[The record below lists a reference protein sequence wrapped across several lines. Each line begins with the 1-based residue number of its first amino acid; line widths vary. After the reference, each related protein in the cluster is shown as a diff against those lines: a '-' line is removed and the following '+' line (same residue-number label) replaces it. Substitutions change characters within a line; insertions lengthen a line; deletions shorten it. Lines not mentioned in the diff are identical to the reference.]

1 MVNYLFP
8 SVSSGLKLERHC
20 PHCNRPNGNIHSG
33 VHHRPISD
41 LKVSSVPQRRMK
53 CPFCNTTWTVRPD
66 GMGDGRQRSD
76 MVISFGVLLY
86 VLGLSYRQVAK
97 VIRAFGCK
105 GSKSSIERDV
115 AAAGQKARQMHL
127 QGPRMRVNILGV
139 DGTGARMAG
148 KKGAGVL
155 FFVDIQ
161 TGKLISVEPVKET
174 DSKKVREHVL
184 RVMREF
190 GAEQLRTDE
199 LSVYEGIV
207 DESSHTICL
216 AHWLKNKCRRAWQL
230 HRQLKVEG
238 MLFEA
243 DDMLDLL
250 KLLHAEPRLPAVPA
264 EVERKVRRY
273 INCRRGVLWKV
284 NQLLQHI
291 ERTWEKVSSQ
301 EGDRTNNATERV
313 IGLTYKIRA
322 KTMRG
327 FKSWDKAL
335 SHPYLSEYLQVND
348 VICDLRKVV

>member
-1 MVNYLFP
+1 M
-8 SVSSGLKLERHC
+8 
-20 PHCNRPNGNIHSG
+20 I
-33 VHHRPISD
+33 
-41 LKVSSVPQRRMK
+41 
-53 CPFCNTTWTVRPD
+53 
-66 GMGDGRQRSD
+66 
-76 MVISFGVLLY
+76 ISFGVFLY

-97 VIRAFGCK
+97 VIQALGCK

-115 AAAGQKARQMHL
+115 SVAGQKAEILHSQR
-127 QGPRMRVNILGV
+127 PRLRVNILGV

-148 KKGAGVL
+148 KKRAGVL

-174 DSKKVREHVL
+174 DSKRLREHVL

-190 GAEQLRTDE
+190 EAEQLRTDE
-199 LSVYEGIV
+199 LNVYKGIV
-207 DESSHTICL
+207 PEEQHTICF

-230 HRQLKVEG
+230 HRQLKTEG

-243 DDMLDLL
+243 EDMLDLL
-250 KLLHAEPRLPAVPA
+250 KLLHAEPRSQSVPA

-273 INCRRGVLWKV
+273 INCRRGTLWKV
-284 NQLLQHI
+284 NQLLQDI
-291 ERTWEKVSSQ
+291 ERTWQRVSS
-301 EGDRTNNATERV
+301 EDVDRTNNATERV

-335 SHPYLSEYLQVND
+335 SHPYLSEYLRGNEG
-348 VICDLRKVV
+348 ICDLRKVV

>member
-1 MVNYLFP
+1 MV
-8 SVSSGLKLERHC
+8 V
-20 PHCNRPNGNIHSG
+20 
-33 VHHRPISD
+33 
-41 LKVSSVPQRRMK
+41 
-53 CPFCNTTWTVRPD
+53 
-66 GMGDGRQRSD
+66 
-76 MVISFGVLLY
+76 SFGVLLY
-86 VLGLSYRQVAK
+86 VLGLSYRQAAK
-97 VIRAFGCK
+97 VIRAFGCR
-105 GSKSSIERDV
+105 GSKSGIERDV
-115 AAAGQKARQMHL
+115 AAAGQKSKQLHF
-127 QGPRMRVNILGV
+127 QGPRMRVNTLGV

-148 KKGAGVL
+148 KKREGVL

-207 DESSHTICL
+207 DEASHTICL

-230 HRQLKVEG
+230 HRQLKAEG

-243 DDMLDLL
+243 EDMLDLL
-250 KLLHAEPRLPAVPA
+250 KLLHAEPRSQVVPA

-273 INCRRGVLWKV
+273 INCRGGTLWRA

-291 ERTWEKVSSQ
+291 ERTWERVSS
-301 EGDRTNNATERV
+301 EDGDRTNNATERV

-335 SHPYLSEYLQVND
+335 SHPYLSEYLRGNEG
-348 VICDLRKVV
+348 ICDLRKVV